1 MEHAGRIF
9 LLPSMEHPTVKR
21 LRRVNLPQ
29 MAPWYEQWRQDPA
42 NLDKT
47 HDQFVEEFCAVL
59 EQSTEQGRIR
69 RLLARARLPQS
80 VCKDDVDVGR
90 GVSAAQLA
98 NLCAGSWLE
107 GGHNLVVCGPEHSG
121 KTFLA
126 GALAREIVR
135 HTPRVNWLDLHRLP
149 LEQWDIE
156 QPKVRQLISPYRT
169 GKLLVLDGFA
179 DSYIPEGAARVL
191 KDVLDA
197 RARRGLST
205 LVTSHRPVEDW
216 DAAFKDAEVANAI
229 FARIFHKAKVI
240 ELAARHPR
248 PLARPS
254 RRHVSMQARVKRN

>member
-1 MEHAGRIF
+1 
-9 LLPSMEHPTVKR
+9 MEHPTVKR

-29 MAPWYEQWRQDPA
+29 TASWFAQWRQDPT

-80 VCKDDVDVGR
+80 VCKEGVEVGR
-90 GVSAAQLA
+90 GISATQLA
-98 NLCAGSWLE
+98 NLCTGSWLE
-107 GGHNLVVCGPEHSG
+107 GGHNIVLCGPEGSG
-121 KTFLA
+121 KSFLA

-149 LEQWDIE
+149 LEQWNIE
-156 QPKVRQLISPYRT
+156 QPKIQQLISPYRT
-169 GKLLVLDGFA
+169 ATLLVLDGFA
-179 DSYIPEGAARVL
+179 DSYIPEGAAWVL
-191 KDVLDA
+191 KDVLDN
-197 RARRGLST
+197 RARRNLST

-216 DAAFKDAEVANAI
+216 DAAFKDAEVANAL
-229 FARIFHKAKVI
+229 FQRIFNKVKVI
-240 ELAARHPR
+240 ELGARHPR

-254 RRHVSMQARVKRN
+254 RRHASMQARGNRK